1 MEIDIIGDG
10 YITFIILT
18 NMGLSEMNLKDY
30 DFAGLAKR

>member
-1 MEIDIIGDG
+1 MKRMIIVHS
-10 YITFIILT
+10 FSMT